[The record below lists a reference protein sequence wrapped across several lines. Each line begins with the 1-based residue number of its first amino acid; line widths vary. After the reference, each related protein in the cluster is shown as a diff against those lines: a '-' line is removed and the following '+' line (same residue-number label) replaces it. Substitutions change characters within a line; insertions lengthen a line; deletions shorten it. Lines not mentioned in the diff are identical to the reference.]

1 MSKSVPGNR
10 EEAPIKEQ
18 ESEESE
24 EEIEERAEE
33 EAEEEEY
40 LEEIVEERVYTVPLR
55 DAWRTPRQRRAP
67 RAVRIL
73 KSFIQRHMKPE
84 SIVISNEVNEHI
96 WRRGIQKPPRKVRI
110 RALKDRDGKVLVRL
124 AEGD

>member
-1 MSKSVPGNR
+1 MSKTVPDNQ
-10 EEAPIKEQ
+10 EETSIKEQ
-18 ESEESE
+18 KGEESE
-24 EEIEERAEE
+24 EEED
-33 EAEEEEY
+33 

-96 WRRGIQKPPRKVRI
+96 WRRGIQKPPRKVRV